1 MSAFVVLQHVACEP
15 PAAYEDVLRARGHD
29 VTRVMVADGDP
40 LPELD
45 GHAGIVAM
53 GAPMS
58 VRDVDSYD
66 WLGPELDYVATA
78 VRAGAPYWGV
88 CFGAQ
93 LLAGAL
99 GAEVSHGPVAEVGVL
114 PVELTAAAAGDPV
127 FGGLPER
134 LPAVQ
139 WHSDT
144 FALPADA
151 VHLASSPAYLN
162 QAFRWGRAYGLQFHL
177 EAPAALVEEWLAI
190 PEYAAALRATLGA
203 DAAAPLIAAI
213 RAREAEM
220 GDLATRIFERWLD
233 STAAL
238 TAPSPSAITH

>member
-1 MSAFVVLQHVACEP
+1 MSTFVVLQHVACEP
-15 PAAYEDVLRARGHD
+15 PAAYEDVLRERGHE
-29 VTRVMVADGDP
+29 VVRVMVADGDP

-45 GHAGIVAM
+45 GDAGIVAM

-58 VRDVDSYD
+58 VRDVAEHD

-99 GAEVSHGPVAEVGVL
+99 GAEVSRGPEAEVGVL
-114 PVELTAAAAGDPV
+114 PVELTAAAAGDAV
-127 FGGLPER
+127 FGGLPGT

-144 FALPADA
+144 FALPDGA
-151 VHLASSPAYLN
+151 VHLAESPAYPN
-162 QAFRWGRAYGLQFHL
+162 QAFRWRRAYGLQFHL
-177 EAPAALVEEWLAI
+177 EAPAALVEQWLAI
-190 PEYAAALRATLGA
+190 PEYAAALRATLGDGA
-203 DAAAPLIAAI
+203 GAPFIAAI
-213 RAREAEM
+213 RAREGEM
-220 GDLATRIFERWLD
+220 TDLATRIFERWLD
-233 STAAL
+233 ATAA
-238 TAPSPSAITH
+238 